1 MVNNKMAALRNSLAC
16 DFLCSSLL
24 KRAINRP
31 LKNTSVRSAR
41 REGDRG
47 RPRNGKEVQYRPK
60 FFTPLMTPD
69 EKGEGKV

>member
-1 MVNNKMAALRNSLAC
+1 MAALRNSLAC